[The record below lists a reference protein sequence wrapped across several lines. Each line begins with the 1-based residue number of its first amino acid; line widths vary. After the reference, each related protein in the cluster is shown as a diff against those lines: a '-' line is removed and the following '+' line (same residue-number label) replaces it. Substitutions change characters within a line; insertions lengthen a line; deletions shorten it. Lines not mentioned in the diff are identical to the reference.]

1 MTDMK
6 VPHASAYGGCLIDE
20 DGRVL
25 LREPANHFGG
35 YVWTF
40 PKGRVD
46 AGETP
51 QQAALREVLEETGY
65 TARIT
70 GLVPGVF
77 KGDTTSTVFFLM
89 AAVGEQRAFG
99 WETTQTRWASLEDA
113 RTLIAQTTSL
123 TGRTRDLAVI
133 EAIQQMMSDPG

>member
-1 MTDMK
+1 M
-6 VPHASAYGGCLIDE
+6 
-20 DGRVL
+20 L

-70 GLVPGVF
+70 GLVPGMF
-77 KGDTTSTVFFLM
+77 EGDTT
-89 AAVGEQRAFG
+89 
-99 WETTQTRWASLEDA
+99 A
-113 RTLIAQTTSL
+113 RCS
-123 TGRTRDLAVI
+123 
-133 EAIQQMMSDPG
+133 S

>member
-1 MTDMK
+1 MTDMQ
-6 VPHASAYGGCLIDE
+6 VPHASAYGGCLIYA

-35 YVWTF
+35 YVLTF

-46 AGETP
+46 PGETP

-89 AAVGEQRAFG
+89 AAVGEQGAFG
-99 WETTQTRWASLEDA
+99 WETNQTQLVSLEDA
-113 RTLIAQTTSL
+113 KPLIAQTTSL
-123 TGRTRDLAVI
+123 TGRTRDIAVV
-133 EAIQQMMSDPG
+133 EAIQQVMSDLG